1 MGLGRLEGAPAM
13 VIGGVRPRAG
23 VSPAD
28 PEQLSGVLRVAAE
41 FGLAVC
47 PAGGAT
53 KLDWGAPPSACDLLV
68 RTTALDE
75 VVEYDPENLTLS
87 AGAGARLADLA
98 DLVAHDCLVLPLD
111 PPTPGD
117 ATLGGVLSTNDHGP
131 RRLLR
136 GGVRDV
142 VLGMRAVLAGGE
154 RIKAGGRTIKNVTG
168 YDITR
173 LFVGSMGSLAV
184 VSEVTVRLLP
194 CPASEQVAL
203 VPTPGLAEAAALVAA
218 LLRSQLVPSTLTLL
232 SPAAA
237 RALLPEDLL
246 LAGIPHGGPAGP
258 LLLVGFEGHP
268 AAVSRQVRDVLEAA
282 GRPPT
287 ARVTPDGG
295 AESVWSALA
304 SVRVAARAVGLPVE
318 AKAAVPLS
326 GLAAVL
332 REIEEGIGA
341 NGRKGA
347 GVFWWADAGSG
358 TAAVRLDSGHVGAT
372 DTVARLHRLRDL
384 AIRLG
389 GTLVVTDGAA
399 ALAGEVDAWGAP
411 PAGLKVMAALKERFD
426 PQGLLNPGRSP
437 GGL

>member
-1 MGLGRLEGAPAM
+1 
-13 VIGGVRPRAG
+13 
-23 VSPAD
+23 
-28 PEQLSGVLRVAAE
+28 
-41 FGLAVC
+41 
-47 PAGGAT
+47 
-53 KLDWGAPPSACDLLV
+53 V

-87 AGAGARLADLA
+87 AGAGAGLARLTS
-98 DLVAHDCLVLPLD
+98 LVARDGLVFPLD
-111 PPTPGD
+111 PPASD
-117 ATLGGVLSTNDHGP
+117 HATLGGVLATNDQGP

-142 VLGMRAVLAGGE
+142 VLGMKAVLAGGE
-154 RIKAGGRTIKNVTG
+154 RIKSGGRTIKNVTG

-173 LFVGSMGSLAV
+173 LFVGSMGSLGV

-194 CPASEQVAL
+194 RPASEQVVL

-232 SPAAA
+232 SPVAV
-237 RALLPEDLL
+237 RAILPEDLQPE
-246 LAGIPHGGPAGP
+246 GIPHGGPVGP

-268 AAVSRQVRDVLEAA
+268 AAVARQVHDVLEAA
-282 GRPPT
+282 GRPST
-287 ARVTPDGG
+287 ARVTPDGR

-304 SVRVAARAVGLPVE
+304 SVRVAARAAGLPVE

-332 REIEEGIGA
+332 REIEEGSGA
-341 NGRKGA
+341 NARDGA
-347 GVFWWADAGSG
+347 GAFWWADAGSG
-358 TAAVRLDSGHVGAT
+358 TAAVRLDSGREGPT
-372 DTVARLHRLRDL
+372 DTVAGLHRLREL
-384 AIRLG
+384 AVRQG
-389 GTLVVTDGAA
+389 GSLVVTDGAA

-411 PAGLKVMAALKERFD
+411 PAGLKVMTALKDRFD